1 MPIISVRDNKII
13 DERGTQ
19 KKKKKT
25 EKDKGGQKLNDFV
38 LHLS

>member
-19 KKKKKT
+19 KKKKT

>member
-1 MPIISVRDNKII
+1 MDYDIKIE
-13 DERGTQ
+13 DVE
-19 KKKKKT
+19 KKKT